1 MDPALENAHSQG
13 PIPNSGRGDTM
24 ATHCFR
30 GRVQEGQSMASSS
43 TGVSASDS
51 LEMGTSI

>member
-1 MDPALENAHSQG
+1 MDPALENTRGQG
-13 PIPNSGRGDTM
+13 PIPNSGRGNTM